1 MPRIRWAVI
10 LAAAPLLAG
19 CGVSMPADPDGTLQ
33 EITGGTI
40 QVGVTA
46 AAGEEGNWVQLQP
59 GAEPAGIEPDLVRG
73 FAATRE
79 ATIEWI
85 GGTEHELV
93 DDLEHGE
100 LDLVIGGFADDTP
113 WTKHAGM
120 TRPYMET
127 KHERG
132 KTVKHVML
140 TPLGENAFLLALDK
154 YLLAQELQS

>member
-1 MPRIRWAVI
+1 MM

-33 EITGGTI
+33 EVTGGTI

-73 FAATRE
+73 FAASRE
-79 ATIEWI
+79 ATVEWT

-93 DDLEHGE
+93 DDLEHGD
-100 LDLVIGGFADDTP
+100 LDLVIGGFGADTP

-127 KHERG
+127 KDERG

-140 TPLGENAFLLALDK
+140 TPPGENAFLLALDK
-154 YLLAQELQS
+154 FLLAQELQP

>member
-59 GAEPAGIEPDLVRG
+59 GTEPAGIEPDLVRG

-79 ATIEWI
+79 ATVEWI

-127 KHERG
+127 KDERG